1 MENKG
6 SFYSGAFIMAGLI
19 VLGLMLPL
27 TAKVV
32 RSFERTVAVKGLCEM
47 EVKADKVI
55 WPLVIKVAGDDLQS
69 LYAQVNAKNKIL
81 AAFLADGG
89 IRPEEISTTM
99 TSSDKMTLEYNNDR
113 ANRYILT
120 SIMTVCTDKV
130 DEVLALQTRQSE
142 LLAKGVLL
150 IQDDWNNKT
159 IFSFEGLNDIKPG
172 MIEKATANA
181 RASAEKFA
189 QDSNSRLG
197 KIKNATQGSFSI
209 TDRDANTPSIKTV
222 RVVTS
227 VSYYL
232 SN

>member
-6 SFYSGAFIMAGLI
+6 IFYSGAFIMIGLI
-19 VLGLMLPL
+19 ILGLMLPL
-27 TAKVV
+27 TAKVI
-32 RSFERTVAVKGLCEM
+32 RSSERTVSVKGLCEM

-55 WPLVIKVAGDDLQS
+55 WPLVVKVAGDDLQS
-69 LYAQVNAKNKIL
+69 LYSQANGKNNIL
-81 AAFLADGG
+81 KSFLAGGG
-89 IRPEEISTTM
+89 ISEDEISVTM

-120 SIMTVCTDKV
+120 SVMTVCTDKV
-130 DEVLALQTRQSE
+130 DEVIALQARQSE
-142 LLAKGVLL
+142 LLAKGILL

-159 IFSFEGLNDIKPG
+159 SFSFEGLNDIKPD
-172 MIEKATANA
+172 MIGQATANA
-181 RASAEKFA
+181 RATAEKFA
-189 QDSNSRLG
+189 KDSKSKLG
-197 KIKNATQGSFSI
+197 KIKNASQGTFTI